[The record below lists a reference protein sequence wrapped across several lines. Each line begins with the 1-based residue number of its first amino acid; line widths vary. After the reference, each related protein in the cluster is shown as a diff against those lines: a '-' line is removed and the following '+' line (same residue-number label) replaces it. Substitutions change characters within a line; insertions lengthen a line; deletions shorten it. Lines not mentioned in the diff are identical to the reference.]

1 MQTSTHDCINSS
13 TSSSTGSRVK
23 VAPALHAA
31 CAARGRETC
40 SQQCTCLGAHTHTHT
55 HTPVDA
61 NGLPYHCCAG
71 QNVGVVLFDVGLVTS
86 SRAMAAGLDIPSLTF
101 STQPVPSSPTA
112 QLTRGSSPVAGGR
125 SSSPFAQLAVQRGV
139 AQAGNEQQSGTP
151 GTAQS
156 ISQKLVGSISQ
167 ALVGALLGL
176 ETRDRDDSAVQQ
188 TGSLGL
194 RSSSVSPKRMGPVS
208 RSLDASPTRAA
219 AAQQQGRSS
228 GMEASQRTAA
238 AAAACQAVAPVRAG
252 SPVSSPV
259 LSRRSLIQQ
268 GQAGKDGL
276 ELPPAPPMALAR
288 SSTMASGTASGPP
301 MVASASDRASFS
313 AWQQH
318 PMSNGTRSAASSSAA
333 AAAAAAAAGSAP
345 TSRGAHNHQQ
355 QERMAASASGAQTRN
370 GNNAALSN
378 RPHSTGSPHNAA
390 DARRPSQLV
399 IPSSSHSSSSLP
411 NPGNSAALSP
421 LTEARNRLRLH
432 RPQPLPPLSHLFP
445 PQQREGLIPVGRAP
459 TSPGGYSQATTTG
472 YSQFSNGY
480 PSPRG
485 LEGSNDYQSPRGGPE
500 EASADYDS
508 LLREFDAADA
518 AGKESI
524 LFRELMVQQQER
536 QAGKQQS
543 GRGSILETLLLH
555 PQECAAPST
564 AAVPRRSTADL
575 APGRRLYNKK
585 MWFSCWF
592 PFFFMPVSHGM
603 LVNVCVCLCRF
614 PPSAEHAVCSKPAGG
629 ARAQAADGCA

>member
-1 MQTSTHDCINSS
+1 MHPHCTQHALPEGRRPTASCTH
-13 TSSSTGSRVK
+13 
-23 VAPALHAA
+23 AWA
-31 CAARGRETC
+31 
-40 SQQCTCLGAHTHTHT
+40 HTHT

-61 NGLPYHCCAG
+61 NCLPYCCAG

-139 AQAGNEQQSGTP
+139 AQAGGEQQPGTP

-176 ETRDRDDSAVQQ
+176 ETRDRDNTAVQQ
-188 TGSLGL
+188 TGSFGL

-219 AAQQQGRSS
+219 AAQQQGYSS
-228 GMEASQRTAA
+228 GMEASQRIAA
-238 AAAACQAVAPVRAG
+238 AAAARQVAAPVHAG
-252 SPVSSPV
+252 SPANSPL

-268 GQAGKDGL
+268 VQAGKDGL
-276 ELPPAPPMALAR
+276 EPPPLPPMALAR
-288 SSTMASGTASGPP
+288 SSTMASGTASAPP
-301 MVASASDRASFS
+301 MAASDRASFS

-318 PMSNGTRSAASSSAA
+318 PMSNGARSAGSSAA

-345 TSRGAHNHQQ
+345 TTRGAHHQQ

-370 GNNAALSN
+370 GNAAPSN

-390 DARRPSQLV
+390 GARRPSQLV
-399 IPSSSHSSSSLP
+399 IPSSSHSSSSSP
-411 NPGNSAALSP
+411 NPGSNSAALSP

-480 PSPRG
+480 LSPRG
-485 LEGSNDYQSPRGGPE
+485 LEGSTGYQSPRGP

-518 AGKESI
+518 AGKEAI

-536 QAGKQQS
+536 QAGEQP
-543 GRGSILETLLLH
+543 GRGSILD
-555 PQECAAPST
+555 PPCAPS
-564 AAVPRRSTADL
+564 AMRRSQHSSCVPKHSTTWRQDASCTT
-575 APGRRLYNKK
+575 RRL
-585 MWFSCWF
+585 FSCWVVF
-592 PFFFMPVSHGM
+592 LLFHAC
-603 LVNVCVCLCRF
+603 LCLCVCVCVCRF
-614 PPSAEHAVCSKPAGG
+614 PPPAEHAVCSKPAGG
-629 ARAQAADGCA
+629 ARAPATDGCA